1 MHYKAAAVLAI
12 ATAPFIR
19 ADTGN
24 SRHGASTG
32 SVVPPAGSSWGV
44 AYDKAKVALAKLSL
58 QDKVGIVTGIGWNK
72 GPCVGNTTPVSKI
85 GYPQLC
91 LQDGPLGVRFSS
103 GNTAFTP
110 GIQAA
115 STWDLNLIRQRGQFI
130 GEEVKGSGIHV
141 TLGPV
146 AGPLGKTP
154 QGGRNWEGFS
164 PDPYFAGLAMAE
176 TISAIQATGVQAT
189 AKHFILNEQE
199 LNRDTIS
206 SNADDRTLHELY
218 AWPFADAVHAN
229 VASVMCSY
237 NKLNTTWACEDPYTL
252 QTVLKEQ
259 LGFPGYVVTDWNGQH
274 STVQSALAGLD
285 MSMPGT
291 DFNGGSIFWG
301 PALTNA
307 VNSNQVPTSRVDDM
321 VTRILAAWYLAGQ
334 DAGGYPSVS
343 LSRNVQAG
351 HKSNVR
357 AIARD
362 GIVLLKNDANIL
374 PLKKPASIAV
384 VGSASIIGA
393 HANNSASCSDKGCD
407 IGALGMGW
415 GSGAVDYPYF
425 VAPYDAINTR
435 ASSQG
440 TKVTLSN
447 TDNPASGASAASGKD
462 VAIVFI
468 TTDSGEGYINVE
480 GNAGDR
486 NDLNA
491 WHNGDA
497 LVKAV
502 AGSTSN
508 VIVVVHSVGAIILEQ
523 IIALPQVKAIVWAGL
538 PSQESGNALVDVLWG
553 DVSPSGK
560 LVYTIAKSAS
570 DYNTRIVSGSADSFS
585 EGLFIDYKHFDDAG
599 ITPRYEFGF
608 GLSYT
613 KFDYSRLSVT
623 STARS
628 GPATGAV
635 VPGGPSDLF
644 ENVATITVDVK
655 NSGQVTGAEVP
666 QLYLTY
672 PSSAPRTPVKQLR
685 GFAKLSLVAGQTGTA
700 TFNIRKRDLS
710 YWDVKT
716 QKWVVPSGT
725 FGVSVGASSRDIRLS
740 GSLSVS

>member
-1 MHYKAAAVLAI
+1 MHYKTAAALAI
-12 ATAPFIR
+12 ATAPFIQ
-19 ADTGN
+19 AE
-24 SRHGASTG
+24 SAS
-32 SVVPPAGSSWGV
+32 SPRPAVAPPAGSPWGV

-58 QDKVGIVTGIGWNK
+58 QDKVGIVTGVGWNK
-72 GPCVGNTTPVSKI
+72 GPCVGNTSPVSKI

-91 LQDGPLGVRFSS
+91 LQDGPLGVRFSTGS
-103 GNTAFTP
+103 TAFTP
-110 GIQAA
+110 GVQAA

-164 PDPYFAGLAMAE
+164 PDPYLTGLAMAE

-189 AKHFILNEQE
+189 AKHYILNEQE
-199 LNRDTIS
+199 LNRESVS
-206 SNADDRTLHELY
+206 SNPDDRTLHELY

-237 NKLNTTWACEDPYTL
+237 NKVNTTWACEDQYTL
-252 QTVLKEQ
+252 QTVLKDQ
-259 LGFPGYVVTDWNGQH
+259 LGFPGYVMTDWNAQH
-274 STVQSALAGLD
+274 STVKSAVSGLD

-301 PALTNA
+301 SALTNA

-334 DAGGYPSVS
+334 DASGFPSFS
-343 LSRNVQAG
+343 LSRNVQAN

-384 VGSASIIGA
+384 VGSAAVLGA
-393 HANNSASCSDKGCD
+393 HANNSNSCSDKGCNN
-407 IGALGMGW
+407 GALGMGW
-415 GSGAVDYPYF
+415 GSGSVNYPYF

-435 ASSQG
+435 ATSQG
-440 TKVTLSN
+440 ARVTLSN
-447 TDNPASGASAASGKD
+447 TDNASSGASAASGKD

-468 TTDSGEGYINVE
+468 TADSGEGYITVE

-491 WHNGDA
+491 WHNGNA
-497 LVKAV
+497 LVQAV
-502 AGSTSN
+502 AGANSN

-523 IIALPQVKAIVWAGL
+523 ILALPQVKAVVWAGL
-538 PSQESGNALVDVLWG
+538 PSQESGNALVDILWG

-560 LVYTIAKSAS
+560 LVYTIAKNPS
-570 DYNTRIVSGSADSFS
+570 DYNTRVVSGGSDSFS
-585 EGLFIDYKHFDDAG
+585 EGLFIDYKHFDDAK

-613 KFDYSRLSVT
+613 KFDYSGLSVT
-623 STARS
+623 SNARS
-628 GPATGAV
+628 GPATGPV

-644 ENVATITVDVK
+644 DNVATITVNVR
-655 NSGQVTGAEVP
+655 NSGQVTGAEVA

-672 PSSAPRTPVKQLR
+672 PSSAPRTPPKQLR
-685 GFAKLSLVAGQTGTA
+685 GFAKLNLTAGQSGTA

-710 YWDVKT
+710 YWDVNS
-716 QKWVVPSGT
+716 QKWVVPSGS
-725 FGVSVGASSRDIRLS
+725 FGISVGASSRDIRLT